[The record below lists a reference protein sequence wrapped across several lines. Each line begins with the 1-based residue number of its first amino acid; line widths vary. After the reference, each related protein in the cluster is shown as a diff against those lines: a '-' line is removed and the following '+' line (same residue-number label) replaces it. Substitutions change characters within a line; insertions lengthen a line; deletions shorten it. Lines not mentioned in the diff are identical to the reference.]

1 MLAHKYFMCYNRFI
15 IMRNIGGLL
24 MDRETFKIHEKDEI
38 GEVQI
43 ANEVVAIIA
52 GLAATE
58 VDGIAGM
65 VGGIKGELVE
75 LLGKKNLSKGVIV
88 EVGEEAISLEL
99 SVIVDFGASIPEVCK
114 NVQEKVKAAVETMT
128 GLIVDEVNVR
138 VAGVDVPNK

>member
-1 MLAHKYFMCYNRFI
+1 
-15 IMRNIGGLL
+15 
-24 MDRETFKIHEKDEI
+24 MDRETVKIHEKEDI

-65 VGGIKGELVE
+65 VGSLKGDVFE

-88 EVGEEAISLEL
+88 NVGEDSISLEL
-99 SVIVDFGASIPEVCK
+99 SVIVDFGASIPEACK
-114 NVQEKVKAAVETMT
+114 NVQEKVKNAVETMT
-128 GLIVDEVNVR
+128 GLTVEEVNVR
-138 VAGVDVPNK
+138 VAGVDVENK